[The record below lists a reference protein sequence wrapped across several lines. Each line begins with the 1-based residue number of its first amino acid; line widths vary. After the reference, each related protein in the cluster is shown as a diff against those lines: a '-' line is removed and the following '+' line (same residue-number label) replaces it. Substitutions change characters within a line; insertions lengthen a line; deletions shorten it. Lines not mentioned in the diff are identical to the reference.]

1 MWWIIIGF
9 SAVVAVAVVLAVI
22 AYRKREIAE
31 NEQHYAQPPAV
42 EQDDDDDEELPVAN
56 AEGFRTGYAAAL
68 RVVNEDED
76 DYPAVNLVRNPEDRP
91 GGQIYHRQVTM
102 IDQQPQPPVLP
113 DFNFDGIPDVF
124 EQPAPVDTT
133 PAPDPTPA
141 YEFPAP
147 QPDTYCPPTPDPTPS
162 YDPTPSAP
170 APDYCPAP
178 DPTPSGND
186 YGGTSSTDYGNTGND
201 YGNSGW
207 LDSEMRRASPLPLAG
222 HPRSAPLKACCVG

>member
-56 AEGFRTGYAAAL
+56 AEGFRTGYATAL

-91 GGQIYHRQVTM
+91 GGQIYRRQVTM
-102 IDQQPQPPVLP
+102 IDQQPPVLP
-113 DFNFDGIPDVF
+113 DYNFDGIPDVF
-124 EQPAPVDTT
+124 EQQTYDT

-141 YEFPAP
+141 YEPPA
-147 QPDTYCPPTPDPTPS
+147 QQDTYCPPTPDPTPS

-186 YGGTSSTDYGNTGND
+186 YGGTSTD
-201 YGNSGW
+201 YGNSGCY
-207 LDSEMRRASPLPLAG
+207 DSGS
-222 HPRSAPLKACCVG
+222 SDW